1 MFGDLFQL
9 ICQAAIRAFPPHP
22 RQAILKRFHNG
33 FRFRLTRL
41 PGEFGCEMLARGI
54 SYIQRHRYS
63 IDKKLHG
70 LLNFTFATDH
80 TPSYLFATPLPG

>member
-41 PGEFGCEMLARGI
+41 PGEFGCEMLGRGI
-54 SYIQRHRYS
+54 SYLLARRLCNLETHLRHGS
-63 IDKKLHG
+63 HPELPVCDTTAG
-70 LLNFTFATDH
+70 LK
-80 TPSYLFATPLPG
+80 